1 MPRKCALFILWLCI
15 YLEMIVTAI
24 VNYNSKLIFTC
35 YVSDNIHMYQLITVC
50 IVQYVQLYIV
60 IITLTLLGW
69 SYYCPFS
76 QMRKTGTEAT
86 ELITEGHKTIKLQN
100 WTSNP
105 DNQVPK
111 SNHLTVKLECSKQ
124 ISNLRIQ
131 HSHLLVIQNGC
142 VEKINQNTK
151 RHRDEVVCQ
160 SELKLKESWVISS
173 KENINYASYYL
184 KYQRHVLIQQLF
196 LHFPN

>member
-1 MPRKCALFILWLCI
+1 MCFVILWLCT
-15 YLEMIVTAI
+15 YLEMIVMAI
-24 VNYNSKLIFTC
+24 VNYNNNKLMYHLLC
-35 YVSDNIHMYQLITVC
+35 VRQYSYVLTHYCMYCTVC
-50 IVQYVQLYIV
+50 TVTYIV
-60 IITLTLLGW
+60 IITILLGW

-86 ELITEGHKTIKLQN
+86 ELITELLNHKTIKLQN

-111 SNHLTVKLECSKQ
+111 SSRLAIKLECSKQ
-124 ISNLRIQ
+124 IPNLRIQ

-160 SELKLKESWVISS
+160 SELKLEESWVISS
-173 KENINYASYYL
+173 KENINYALYYL
-184 KYQRHVLIQQLF
+184 KYQRYVFIQQLF